1 MSSIKK
7 ELVAQDLQRVKQIL
21 TFVEEGVTNEIGRI
35 ATDIGQMEARS
46 EYILMK
52 EFFRPL
58 VSEAAAGE
66 VEGGSL
72 SKSQSA
78 IEKQTAKVEVEIAR
92 ARDTLEATVFTP
104 QMNTLKQMN
113 LKVVLK

>member
-1 MSSIKK
+1 MS
-7 ELVAQDLQRVKQIL
+7 RVKQIL
-21 TFVEEGVTNEIGRI
+21 TFVEEGVTNEIERI
-35 ATDIGQMEARS
+35 ASDIGQMEARS

-72 SKSQSA
+72 SESQGA
-78 IEKQTAKVEVEIAR
+78 IERQTAKVEAEIAR
-92 ARDTLEATVFTP
+92 ARDILEATVFTP
-104 QMNTLKQMN
+104 QIDN
-113 LKVVLK
+113 LK